1 MSMDVTAIRWESLLL
16 VLALAAL
23 ATWALKDAAR
33 VEGADEA
40 SDAHE
45 RTLMMEVRR
54 PGKDPDLVA
63 IVDGVV
69 LGRSRECQ
77 ITFDDATVSK
87 EHARLRIDGRQ
98 AFIEDLDSTNGTL
111 VNGKAIDGLT
121 PLRRGDRIALGPN
134 LILFAGEV
142 APSPNREKSTR
153 SPV

>member
-1 MSMDVTAIRWESLLL
+1 MDVTAIRWESLVL

-23 ATWALKDAAR
+23 AAWALIDAAR
-33 VEGADEA
+33 VDGADDA
-40 SDAHE
+40 SDDRE
-45 RTLMMEVRR
+45 RALMMEIRR
-54 PGKDPDLVA
+54 PGKGPDLVA
-63 IVDGVV
+63 FLDGMV

-77 ITFDDATVSK
+77 IIFDDATVSK
-87 EHARLRIDGRQ
+87 EHARLRVDGRR

-111 VNGKAIDGLT
+111 VNGKAIDGPT

-142 APSPNREKSTR
+142 APSPNREKSVR